1 MGLFDIFRSKVKDLG
16 DSLDENELTA
26 EEGTEEAQKALET
39 KIEHK
44 SNETTEDEWDNIE
57 EIIPTQKPVED
68 EWDDFDDEDNNSP
81 FEENTTKKSVQPK
94 RKQPTETRPVGSK
107 VDLHILRSTTGRQL
121 VSIENTPRGS
131 IGSSSINLESGAK
144 LEIDLGG
151 GVVETGG
158 RVIKDS
164 TALDTMLEEM
174 EMILL
179 EADMGI
185 NAIEFVL
192 SLLKAELVGSRLRKG
207 ADLSKVLEASLK
219 RALRSLL
226 RSGYWDLDETIR
238 KLSIEDDGPVILMVV
253 GVNGVGKTTSVAK
266 MAHRF
271 TQEGHEVVLAAA
283 DTFRAGA
290 IDQLQTH
297 ADRLGVRCVSSQR
310 GGDPAAI
317 ARDAIESA
325 RARNADLV
333 IVDTAGRMQNKRNL
347 MEELRK
353 VHRIAQPHLVLFVA
367 DALAGNDAIEQAIV
381 FQEMLD
387 FDGFFLCKLDTAKGG
402 AALSI
407 AHVTGRP
414 IVMVGVGQEYI
425 DLHPFD
431 PDWLLEEMFQ

>member
-1 MGLFDIFRSKVKDLG
+1 MGFFDIFRSKVKDLG
-16 DSLDENELTA
+16 DSLDEDELTA
-26 EEGTEEAQKALET
+26 EEGSEEANQA
-39 KIEHK
+39 IE
-44 SNETTEDEWDNIE
+44 SRVESQSIPENEWDNIE
-57 EIIPTQKPVED
+57 EIIPIESPIED
-68 EWDDFDDEDNNSP
+68 EWDDFDEEDSTSP
-81 FEENTTKKSVQPK
+81 FEETPTKKRKPK
-94 RKQPTETRPVGSK
+94 SGTPTRPTGSK
-107 VDLHILRSTTGRQL
+107 VDLHVLRSTTGRQL
-121 VSIENTPRGS
+121 VSIEDTPRGS
-131 IGSSSINLESGAK
+131 MGSSSINLESGAK

-151 GVVETGG
+151 GIVESGG
-158 RVIKDS
+158 RVIKQS
-164 TALDTMLEEM
+164 AALDSLLEEM

-185 NAIEFVL
+185 DVIEFVL
-192 SLLKAELVGSRLRKG
+192 ELLRAELVGNRLRKG
-207 ADLSKVLEASLK
+207 ADLAKVLEASLK

-226 RSGYWDLDETIR
+226 KSGYWDLDETVR
-238 KLSIEDDGPVILMVV
+238 RLATEETGPIVLMVV

-271 TQEGHEVVLAAA
+271 TQQGHEVVLAAG

-325 RARNADLV
+325 RAKGADIV

-353 VHRIAQPHLVLFVA
+353 VHRISQPHLVLFVA
-367 DALAGNDAIEQAIV
+367 DALAGNDAIEQATV

-407 AHVTGRP
+407 AHITGRP
-414 IVMVGVGQEYI
+414 IVMVGVGQEYV

-431 PDWLLEEMFQ
+431 PDWLLGEMFE

>member
-39 KIEHK
+39 KIEHELK
-44 SNETTEDEWDNIE
+44 ETAEDEWDNIE
-57 EIIPTQKPVED
+57 EIIPTQEPVED

-121 VSIENTPRGS
+121 VSIKNTPRGS
-131 IGSSSINLESGAK
+131 IGSSSIDLESGAK

-271 TQEGHEVVLAAA
+271 TQQGHEVVLAAA

-325 RARNADLV
+325 RARNADVV

>member
-44 SNETTEDEWDNIE
+44 SKETTEDEWDNIE
-57 EIIPTQKPVED
+57 EIIPTQEPVED

-121 VSIENTPRGS
+121 VSIKNTPRGS
-131 IGSSSINLESGAK
+131 IGSSSIDLESGAK

-271 TQEGHEVVLAAA
+271 TQQGHEVVLAAA

-325 RARNADLV
+325 RARNADVV

>member
-39 KIEHK
+39 KIEHESK
-44 SNETTEDEWDNIE
+44 ETTEDEWDNIE
-57 EIIPTQKPVED
+57 EIIPTQEPVED

-121 VSIENTPRGS
+121 VSIKNTPRGS
-131 IGSSSINLESGAK
+131 IGSSSIDLESGAK

-271 TQEGHEVVLAAA
+271 TQQGHEVVLAAA

>member
-1 MGLFDIFRSKVKDLG
+1 MGLFDIFRSKVKDLA

-26 EEGTEEAQKALET
+26 EEGTEEAQKAIKS
-39 KIEHK
+39 KIEFK
-44 SNETTEDEWDNIE
+44 SKENLENEWDNIE
-57 EIIPTQKPVED
+57 EIKPVLEPIED
-68 EWDDFDDEDNNSP
+68 EWDDFDEEHKDSP
-81 FEENTTKKSVQPK
+81 FEVIAPKKSIHQK
-94 RKQPTETRPVGSK
+94 RKQPTETRPTGSK

-121 VSIENTPRGS
+121 VSIKNTPRGS
-131 IGSSSINLESGAK
+131 MGSSSIDLESGAK

-151 GVVETGG
+151 GVVESGG

-164 TALDTMLEEM
+164 TALDSMLEEM
-174 EMILL
+174 EIILL

-185 NAIEFVL
+185 DSIEFVL
-192 SLLKAELVGSRLRKG
+192 NLLKAELVGNRLRKG
-207 ADLSKVLEASLK
+207 ADLAKVLEASLK

-226 RSGYWDLDETIR
+226 RSGYWDLDETLR
-238 KLSIEDDGPVILMVV
+238 RLSSEDDGPVILMVV

-271 TQEGHEVVLAAA
+271 TQQGHEVILAAA

-297 ADRLGVRCVSSQR
+297 ADRLGVRCISSQR

-325 RARNADLV
+325 RAKNADVV

-367 DALAGNDAIEQAIV
+367 DALAGNDAIEQATV

-414 IVMVGVGQEYI
+414 IVMVGVGQEYV

-431 PDWLLEEMFQ
+431 PDWLLQEMFL

>member
-1 MGLFDIFRSKVKDLG
+1 MGFFDIFRSKVKDLG
-16 DSLDENELTA
+16 DSLDEDELTA
-26 EEGTEEAQKALET
+26 EEGSEEANQA
-39 KIEHK
+39 IESRAEIQ
-44 SNETTEDEWDNIE
+44 SNTENEWDNLE
-57 EIIPTQKPVED
+57 EITPVKSPIED
-68 EWDDFDDEDNNSP
+68 EWDDFDEEDTTSP
-81 FEENTTKKSVQPK
+81 FDETPTKK
-94 RKQPTETRPVGSK
+94 RKSSPGTSTRPTGSK
-107 VDLHILRSTTGRQL
+107 VDLHVLRSTTGRQL
-121 VSIENTPRGS
+121 VSIEDAPRGS
-131 IGSSSINLESGAK
+131 LGSSSIDLESGAK

-151 GVVETGG
+151 GVVESGG
-158 RVIKDS
+158 RVIKQS
-164 TALDTMLEEM
+164 AALDTLLEEM

-185 NAIEFVL
+185 DVIEFVL
-192 SLLKAELVGSRLRKG
+192 ELLRAELVGNRLRKG
-207 ADLSKVLEASLK
+207 ADLAKVLEASLK

-226 RSGYWDLDETIR
+226 KSGYWDLDETVR
-238 KLSIEDDGPVILMVV
+238 RLSTEETGPIVLMVV

-271 TQEGHEVVLAAA
+271 TQQGHEVVLAAG

-325 RARNADLV
+325 RARGADIV

-353 VHRIAQPHLVLFVA
+353 VHRISQPHLVLFVA
-367 DALAGNDAIEQAIV
+367 DALAGNDAIEQATV

-407 AHVTGRP
+407 AHITGRP
-414 IVMVGVGQEYI
+414 IVMVGVGQEYV

-431 PDWLLEEMFQ
+431 PDWLLGEMFE

>member
-1 MGLFDIFRSKVKDLG
+1 MGFFDIFRSKVKDLG
-16 DSLDENELTA
+16 DSLDEDELTA
-26 EEGTEEAQKALET
+26 EEGSEEANQA
-39 KIEHK
+39 IE
-44 SNETTEDEWDNIE
+44 SRVESQSIPENEWDNIE
-57 EIIPTQKPVED
+57 EITPVEAPIED
-68 EWDDFDDEDNNSP
+68 EWDDFDEEDTTSP
-81 FEENTTKKSVQPK
+81 FEETPIKK
-94 RKQPTETRPVGSK
+94 RKSKPETSTRPTGSK
-107 VDLHILRSTTGRQL
+107 VDLHVLRSTTGRQL
-121 VSIENTPRGS
+121 VSIEDAPRGS
-131 IGSSSINLESGAK
+131 MGSSSIDLESGAK

-151 GVVETGG
+151 GVVESGG
-158 RVIKDS
+158 RVIKQS
-164 TALDTMLEEM
+164 AALDSLLEEM

-185 NAIEFVL
+185 DVIEFVL
-192 SLLKAELVGSRLRKG
+192 ELLRAELVGNRLRKG
-207 ADLSKVLEASLK
+207 ADLAKVLEASLK

-226 RSGYWDLDETIR
+226 KSGYWDLDETVR
-238 KLSIEDDGPVILMVV
+238 RLATEETGPIVLMVV

-271 TQEGHEVVLAAA
+271 TQQGHEVVLAAG

-297 ADRLGVRCVSSQR
+297 ANRLGVRCVSSQR

-325 RARNADLV
+325 RAKGADIV

-353 VHRIAQPHLVLFVA
+353 VHRISQPHLVLFVA
-367 DALAGNDAIEQAIV
+367 DALAGNDAIEQATV

-407 AHVTGRP
+407 AHITGRP
-414 IVMVGVGQEYI
+414 IVMVGVGQEYV

-431 PDWLLEEMFQ
+431 PDWLLGEMFE

>member
-26 EEGTEEAQKALET
+26 EEGTDEAIEAIESRAELES
-39 KIEHK
+39 KIEQE
-44 SNETTEDEWDNIE
+44 NEWDDIEEIVSSELPTEDEWDDI
-57 EIIPTQKPVED
+57 ED
-68 EWDDFDDEDNNSP
+68 EDIPSP
-81 FEENTTKKSVQPK
+81 FEELSSKK
-94 RKQPTETRPVGSK
+94 RKQTKTPTATRPRGSK

-121 VSIENTPRGS
+121 VSIEDAPRGS
-131 IGSSSINLESGAK
+131 IGSSSIDLESGAK

-151 GVVETGG
+151 GVVESGG
-158 RVIKDS
+158 RVIKQS
-164 TALDTMLEEM
+164 AALDSLLEEM

-185 NAIEFVL
+185 DIIEF
-192 SLLKAELVGSRLRKG
+192 LLELLRVELIGNRLRKG
-207 ADLSKVLEASLK
+207 ADLAKVLEASLK

-226 RSGYWDLDETIR
+226 KSGYWDLDETVR
-238 KLSIEDDGPVILMVV
+238 KLSIDEDGPIVLMVV

-271 TQEGHEVVLAAA
+271 TQQGHDVVLAAG

-297 ADRLGVRCVSSQR
+297 ADRLGVRCISSQR

-317 ARDAIESA
+317 ARDAIDSA
-325 RARNADLV
+325 RARGADVV

-353 VHRIAQPHLVLFVA
+353 VHRIAKPHLVLFVA
-367 DALAGNDAIEQAIV
+367 DALAGNDAIEQAVV

-407 AHVTGRP
+407 AHITGRP
-414 IVMVGVGQEYI
+414 IVMVGVGQEYV

>member
-1 MGLFDIFRSKVKDLG
+1 MGLFDRFRSKVKDLG
-16 DSLDENELTA
+16 DSLDEDELTA
-26 EEGTEEAQKALET
+26 EEGTDEAIEAIESRAELESTTEAENEWDDIEEIVSLEPP
-39 KIEHK
+39 
-44 SNETTEDEWDNIE
+44 TEDEWDDIE
-57 EIIPTQKPVED
+57 ED
-68 EWDDFDDEDNNSP
+68 ETPSP
-81 FEENTTKKSVQPK
+81 FEELSSKK
-94 RKQPTETRPVGSK
+94 RKPTKSSTATRPRGSK

-121 VSIENTPRGS
+121 VSIEEAPRGS
-131 IGSSSINLESGAK
+131 IGSSSIDLESGAK

-151 GVVETGG
+151 GVVESGG
-158 RVIKDS
+158 RVIKQS
-164 TALDTMLEEM
+164 AALDSLLEEM

-185 NAIEFVL
+185 DIIEFVL
-192 SLLKAELVGSRLRKG
+192 ELLRVELVGNRLRKG
-207 ADLSKVLEASLK
+207 ADLAKVLEASLK

-226 RSGYWDLDETIR
+226 KSGYWDLDETVR
-238 KLSIEDDGPVILMVV
+238 RLSIDEEGPIVLLVV

-271 TQEGHEVVLAAA
+271 TQQGHEVVLAAG

-297 ADRLGVRCVSSQR
+297 ADRLGVRCISSQR

-317 ARDAIESA
+317 ARDAIDSA
-325 RARNADLV
+325 RARGADIV

-367 DALAGNDAIEQAIV
+367 DALAGNDAIEQATV

-407 AHVTGRP
+407 AHITGRP
-414 IVMVGVGQEYI
+414 IVMVGVGQEYV

>member
-39 KIEHK
+39 KFEHELK
-44 SNETTEDEWDNIE
+44 ETAEDEWDNIE
-57 EIIPTQKPVED
+57 EIIPTQEPVED

>member
-39 KIEHK
+39 KIEHESK
-44 SNETTEDEWDNIE
+44 ETTEDEWDNIE
-57 EIIPTQKPVED
+57 EIIPTQEPVED

-185 NAIEFVL
+185 NAIELVL

-325 RARNADLV
+325 RARNADVV

>member
-1 MGLFDIFRSKVKDLG
+1 MGFFDIFRSKVKDLG
-16 DSLDENELTA
+16 DSLDEDELTA
-26 EEGTEEAQKALET
+26 EEGSEEANQA
-39 KIEHK
+39 IE
-44 SNETTEDEWDNIE
+44 SRVESQSIPENEWDNIE
-57 EIIPTQKPVED
+57 EIIPVESQIED
-68 EWDDFDDEDNNSP
+68 EWDDFDEEDTTSP
-81 FEENTTKKSVQPK
+81 FEETPIKK
-94 RKQPTETRPVGSK
+94 RKSKPETSTRPTGSK
-107 VDLHILRSTTGRQL
+107 VDLHVLRSTTGRQL
-121 VSIENTPRGS
+121 VSIEDAPRGS
-131 IGSSSINLESGAK
+131 MGSSSIDLESGAK

-151 GVVETGG
+151 GVVESGG
-158 RVIKDS
+158 RVIKQS
-164 TALDTMLEEM
+164 AALDSLLEEM

-185 NAIEFVL
+185 DVIEFVL
-192 SLLKAELVGSRLRKG
+192 ELLRAELVGNRLRKG
-207 ADLSKVLEASLK
+207 ADLAKVLEASLK

-226 RSGYWDLDETIR
+226 KSGYWDLDETVR
-238 KLSIEDDGPVILMVV
+238 RLATEETGPIVLMVV

-271 TQEGHEVVLAAA
+271 TQQGHEVVLAAG

-325 RARNADLV
+325 RAKGADIV

-353 VHRIAQPHLVLFVA
+353 VHRISQPHLVLFVA
-367 DALAGNDAIEQAIV
+367 DALAGNDAIEQATV

-407 AHVTGRP
+407 AHITGRP
-414 IVMVGVGQEYI
+414 IVMVGVGQEYV

-431 PDWLLEEMFQ
+431 PDWLLGEMFE

>member
-39 KIEHK
+39 KIEHESK
-44 SNETTEDEWDNIE
+44 ETTEDEWDNIE
-57 EIIPTQKPVED
+57 EIIPTQEPVED
-68 EWDDFDDEDNNSP
+68 DWDDFDDEDNNSP

-121 VSIENTPRGS
+121 VSIKTTPRGS
-131 IGSSSINLESGAK
+131 IGSSSIDLESGAK

-325 RARNADLV
+325 RARNADVV